1 MTGNEQGDLTPIVID
16 LDELKSGKLT
26 EFNVLQQMGSAI
38 KLIMGQMFGGS
49 AIPVTVRGS
58 RSDVKS
64 FAGTIGREKKY
75 MDAYR
80 KYGLNDPRTYKSRF
94 KLNKS
99 VRDFERKTKLK
110 WPFK

>member
-1 MTGNEQGDLTPIVID
+1 MAGNEHGDLTPIVID
-16 LDELKSGKLT
+16 LEELKSGRLT
-26 EFNVLQQMGSAI
+26 EFNVLQQLGSAI

>member
-1 MTGNEQGDLTPIVID
+1 MTDNEQGDLTPIVID
-16 LDELKSGKLT
+16 LDEVKSGKLE
-26 EFNVLQQMGSAI
+26 EFNVLQRMGSAI

-49 AIPVTVRGS
+49 SIPVTVRGS

-64 FAGTIGREKKY
+64 FARTIGRERRY

-80 KYGLNDPRTYKSRF
+80 KHGLNDPRTYKSKF

>member
-1 MTGNEQGDLTPIVID
+1 MSDTIESDLTPIILD
-16 LDELKSGKLT
+16 LDELKSGKLE
-26 EFNVLQQMGSAI
+26 EFNVIGQMGAAI
-38 KLIMGQMFGGS
+38 KLIMQQMFGGS
-49 AIPVTVRGS
+49 AIPVSVRGS

-64 FAGTIGREKKY
+64 FARTIGREKRY

-99 VRDFERKTKLK
+99 VRDFERRTKLK

>member
-1 MTGNEQGDLTPIVID
+1 MDNNNNGDLTPIVLD
-16 LDELKSGKLT
+16 LDELKNGKLD
-26 EFNVLQQMGSAI
+26 EFNVLQQMGSSI
-38 KLIMGQMFGGS
+38 KYILRQMFGGAS
-49 AIPVTVRGS
+49 VPVTVRGS
-58 RSDVKS
+58 RSDVKAFS
-64 FAGTIGREKKY
+64 RTVGREKRY
-75 MDAYR
+75 MDAYK

>member
-1 MTGNEQGDLTPIVID
+1 MSDSAPNDLTPIILD
-16 LDELKSGKLT
+16 LDELKGGKLE
-26 EFNVLQQMGSAI
+26 EFNVLGQMGSAI
-38 KLIMGQMFGGS
+38 KLIMQQMFGGS

-58 RSDVKS
+58 RGDVRS
-64 FAGTIGREKKY
+64 FAKTIGREKRY

-94 KLNKS
+94 KLNKA
-99 VRDFERKTKLK
+99 VRDFERRTSLK

>member
-1 MTGNEQGDLTPIVID
+1 MTSNEQGDLTPIIID

-49 AIPVTVRGS
+49 AIPVKVKGN

-64 FAGTIGREKKY
+64 FARTIGREKRY

-80 KYGLNDPRTYKSRF
+80 KHGLNDPRTYKSRF

>member
-1 MTGNEQGDLTPIVID
+1 MDA
-16 LDELKSGKLT
+16 LKSGKID
-26 EFNVLQQMGSAI
+26 EFNVLQQMGSAV
-38 KLIMGQMFGGS
+38 KLIMRQMFGGS
-49 AIPVTVRGS
+49 AIPVSVRGS

-64 FAGTIGREKKY
+64 FAKTVGREKRY
-75 MDAYR
+75 MSAY
-80 KYGLNDPRTYKSRF
+80 KKFGLNDPRTYKSKF

>member
-1 MTGNEQGDLTPIVID
+1 MDNNEQGDLTPIVID
-16 LDELKSGKLT
+16 LDALKSGKID
-26 EFNVLQQMGSAI
+26 EFNVLQQMGSAV
-38 KLIMGQMFGGS
+38 KLIMRQMFGGS
-49 AIPVTVRGS
+49 TIPVSVRGS

-64 FAGTIGREKKY
+64 FAKTIGREKRY
-75 MDAYR
+75 MSAY
-80 KYGLNDPRTYKSRF
+80 KKFGLSDPRTYKSKF

>member
-1 MTGNEQGDLTPIVID
+1 MDNNEQGDLTPIVID
-16 LDELKSGKLT
+16 LDALKSGKID
-26 EFNVLQQMGSAI
+26 EFNVLQQMGSAV
-38 KLIMGQMFGGS
+38 KLIMRQMFGGS
-49 AIPVTVRGS
+49 AIPVSVRGS

-64 FAGTIGREKKY
+64 FAKTVGREKRY
-75 MDAYR
+75 MSAY
-80 KYGLNDPRTYKSRF
+80 KKFGLNDPRTYKSKF

>member
-1 MTGNEQGDLTPIVID
+1 MSDNIGNDLTPIILD
-16 LDELKSGKLT
+16 LDELKSGKLD
-26 EFNVLQQMGSAI
+26 EFNVIGQMGAAI
-38 KLIMGQMFGGS
+38 KLIMRQMFGG
-49 AIPVTVRGS
+49 AAMPVTVKGS

-64 FAGTIGREKKY
+64 FAKTIGREKRY
-75 MDAYR
+75 MDAYNR
-80 KYGLNDPRTYKSRF
+80 HGLNDPRTYKSKF

>member
-1 MTGNEQGDLTPIVID
+1 MDDNNQGDLTPIVLD

-26 EFNVLQQMGSAI
+26 EFNVLGQMGAAI
-38 KLIMGQMFGGS
+38 KLIMRQMFGGS
-49 AIPVTVRGS
+49 TVPVSIRGNQGDVR
-58 RSDVKS
+58 S
-64 FAGTIGREKKY
+64 FARTIGREKKY
-75 MDAYR
+75 MTAYK
-80 KYGLNDPRTYKSRF
+80 KYGLNDPRTYKSKF

>member
-1 MTGNEQGDLTPIVID
+1 MD
-16 LDELKSGKLT
+16 

-38 KLIMGQMFGGS
+38 KMIMRQMFGGS
-49 AIPVTVRGS
+49 SVPVTVRGS
-58 RSDVKS
+58 RGDVKS
-64 FAGTIGREKKY
+64 FARTIGREKRY
-75 MDAYR
+75 MDAYS
-80 KYGLNDPRTYKSRF
+80 KFGLNDPRTYKSKF